1 VACDSYHRIA
11 DDVQL
16 LKSLGAT
23 AFRFSI
29 SWSRVIPLGG
39 RQDPINKAGLDYYVR
54 LTDALLAEGIEPV
67 VTLYHWDLPA
77 ALDDRYSGL
86 LGGYEFV
93 QDFERYARVVFAA
106 LGSRV
111 KWWITFNEPWCSA
124 VLGYSTGLHAPG
136 RTSDRRKNEVG
147 DGTVEPWIA
156 GHNLLLAHAY
166 AVKAF
171 REEYKPHNGGEIAI
185 TLNGKAN
192 TTL

>member
-1 VACDSYHRIA
+1 MDA
-11 DDVQL
+11 DIRL

-39 RQDPINKAGLDYYVR
+39 RNDAVNEAGLRYYVR
-54 LTDALLAEGIEPV
+54 LADALLAEGIEPV

-77 ALDDRYSGL
+77 ALDDRYGGM

-93 QDFERYARVVFAA
+93 KDFVRYARTVFAA

-124 VLGYSTGLHAPG
+124 VLGYNTGLHAPG
-136 RTSDRRKNEVG
+136 RTSDRSKNPVG
-147 DGTVEPWIA
+147 DGTIEPWIV

-171 REEYKPHNGGEIAI
+171 REEYKPRNGGEIAI
-185 TLNGKAN
+185 TLNGKAS
-192 TTL
+192 THIEPCIV